1 MSEKKSVWMTA
12 LEHRFTALE
21 DRFSAM
27 EHRTSATGERFAVQ
41 EERMS
46 AMLAVI
52 ARVAERLDGT
62 PEPPSG

>member
-1 MSEKKSVWMTA
+1 VRD
-12 LEHRFTALE
+12 LQQRFTAMESRFTAMEVRLGAME
-21 DRFSAM
+21 RRFS
-27 EHRTSATGERFAVQ
+27 VQ

-52 ARVAERLDGT
+52 VRVAERLDPT